1 MRSDHGC
8 SFIFG
13 CLSVQKNKK
22 DEILCCVGMVG
33 WVGERKTG
41 KRGLL
46 LVSDEDGDQDAD
58 GNHGG
63 DRQDGVVDSSDR
75 GLSVAL
81 NLFDLIEPE
90 SQAGEVGPVDSEP
103 GFEALLLP

>member
-1 MRSDHGC
+1 MVVLL
-8 SFIFG
+8 F
-13 CLSVQKNKK
+13 SVAYQYKK
-22 DEILCCVGMVG
+22 IKKTRFYVVLGWWG